1 MQSLKAA
8 GAALLAWVIAAIW
21 LDAPLAYLAPWV
33 ALLMVNAT
41 VYRSIVKGV
50 RQLAAVVV
58 GLLAATGAHLLV
70 GDRTL
75 TLASVL
81 IVMTP
86 LAYWRRFGDEGIYA
100 ATTAILV
107 LTSGAP
113 SAHQLV
119 SRLLETGLGTLVGVG
134 VNALIV
140 PPVHLRGAR
149 RTIESVADELAGLLE
164 GAATALRDTWRAD
177 TATEWLRKAERT
189 CAHAEDAWTAIE
201 RGRESLWLNPRRPQ
215 AEDPDPDP
223 APALLPLEVVAKR
236 TASLQRTLV
245 DAFAAGMPEPG
256 RELVA
261 LYCDV
266 LDHCADTVRAFRCR
280 HFETSWPPPAEDDAL
295 READERLRERLR
307 ARRSGAD
314 GGSADEAL
322 CIPIDRLLSALDDLL
337 TSEPASAAAS
347 R

>member
-8 GAALLAWVIAAIW
+8 GAALLAWVIAALW

-33 ALLMVNAT
+33 ALVMVNAT

-50 RQLAAVVV
+50 QQLVAVVV
-58 GLLAATGAHLLV
+58 GLLAATGAYLLV

-75 TLASVL
+75 TLAIVL
-81 IVMTP
+81 VVIMP
-86 LAYWRRFGDEGIYA
+86 LAYWRGFGDQGIYA

-149 RTIESVADELAGLLE
+149 RTIEAFADELAELLN
-164 GAATALRDTWRAD
+164 GAAAALRETWQAD
-177 TATEWLRKAERT
+177 TAGEWVRKADRT
-189 CAHAEDAWTAIE
+189 VAHAEDAWAAIE
-201 RGRESLWLNPRRPQ
+201 RGRESLWLNPRRRR
-215 AEDPDPDP
+215 AEDPDPT
-223 APALLPLEVVAKR
+223 PALPPLEVVAKR

-245 DAFAAGMPEPG
+245 DAFEAGMPEPD

-266 LDHCADTVRAFRCR
+266 LDHCADSVRAFRCR
-280 HFETSWPPPAEDDAL
+280 HFETPWPPPAGDDAL
-295 READERLRERLR
+295 RETDERLRERLR

-322 CIPIDRLLSALDDLL
+322 CIPIDRLLTALDDLL
-337 TSEPASAAAS
+337 ASESTPAEAN